1 MSKKGRLSKEE
12 KERQNTEEYKE
23 ARQGHSRVES
33 CMNVLNHRGMRL
45 IREVSKEGFEGLLI
59 ACCCSQYS
67 SVGNLD

>member
-33 CMNVLNHRGMRL
+33 CMNVLNHPG
-45 IREVSKEGFEGLLI
+45 
-59 ACCCSQYS
+59 C
-67 SVGNLD
+67 D